1 MLSSEEIL
9 GSGFT
14 IVVDDQTC
22 QDRSHDSI
30 NEMFQELKEVL
41 NRNGFDISIVS
52 SQEDA
57 MRFQGKI
64 LVNQMLEKLYE
75 LCKE

>member
-1 MLSSEEIL
+1 MLNNNEIL

-14 IVVDDQTC
+14 MIVDDQTF
-22 QDRSHDSI
+22 QDRSQDSI
-30 NEMFQELKEVL
+30 NVMFQEIKEVL

>member
-1 MLSSEEIL
+1 MLNNNEIL

-14 IVVDDQTC
+14 MIVDDQTC
-22 QDRSHDSI
+22 QDRSQDSI
-30 NEMFQELKEVL
+30 NIMFQEIKEVL